1 MIFLNSTPDQRLP
14 DLYACAELLLAPSFY
29 EGFGIPVLEAM
40 GAGLP
45 APISGRP
52 SLPEIAGGAARL
64 VSPDDPPELPEAI
77 WSLLHDGAARAAM
90 RERGLARIR
99 AFDPSTIAA
108 TVLAR
113 YGAMG

>member
-45 APISGRP
+45 AIISDRP
-52 SLPEIAGGAARL
+52 SLPEIAGG
-64 VSPDDPPELPEAI
+64 PPGSSRPTI
-77 WSLLHDGAARAAM
+77 RRNFPRRSGRSCTTGRRAAM